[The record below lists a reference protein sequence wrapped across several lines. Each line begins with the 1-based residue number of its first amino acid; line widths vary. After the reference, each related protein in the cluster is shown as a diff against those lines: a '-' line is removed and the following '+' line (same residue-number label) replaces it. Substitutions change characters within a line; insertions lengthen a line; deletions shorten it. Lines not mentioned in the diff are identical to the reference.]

1 MSAPESMLQFIGT
14 QPIAPLD
21 RLQPRAEC
29 PACATATRFSLTT
42 SPLPSARREGVK
54 TFVAG
59 YACDACLAPI
69 AIEWTINSW
78 PDDGPPLV
86 RDPRPL
92 TPLGAAFDR
101 EGLPPEVDAP
111 LAEAA
116 ACWNAGAYNAFAWM
130 CFRAIEAMGD
140 DALGAGSPAR
150 VRARIDDAMEVLGL
164 PDGWRSLVRRVL
176 VPPDDRP
183 RPSLPA
189 LNRERA
195 TVLLSVVRDLVD
207 ELYARP
213 RRLKESVRGC
223 RVLQRDGR
231 REQRE
236 RDRERGVEELPGPL
250 VRVR

>member
-1 MSAPESMLQFIGT
+1 MPPPESMLKFIGA

-78 PDDGPPLV
+78 PEDGPPLV
-86 RDPRPL
+86 RDPRPV

-111 LAEAA
+111 LSEAT

-140 DALGAGSPAR
+140 DALGAGSPAP
-150 VRARIDDAMEVLGL
+150 VRDRIDDAMEVLGL
-164 PDGWRSLVRRVL
+164 PDGWKALVRRVL
-176 VPPDDRP
+176 VPPDGRP

-189 LNRERA
+189 INRERA
-195 TVLLSVVRDLVD
+195 TVLSAIVRDLVY
-207 ELYARP
+207 ELYVRP
-213 RRLKESVRGC
+213 SRMKDSVRGC
-223 RVLQRDGR
+223 RALQRDGR

-236 RDRERGVEELPGPL
+236 RGPEEVPEPL

>member
-1 MSAPESMLQFIGT
+1 MPAPESMLRFLGA

-29 PACATATRFSLTT
+29 PACATVSRFSLTT
-42 SPLPSARREGVK
+42 SPLPSARCEGIK

-86 RDPRPL
+86 RDPRPV
-92 TPLGAAFDR
+92 TPLGASFDR
-101 EGLPPEVDAP
+101 EGLPPEVGVP
-111 LAEAA
+111 LSEAM

-140 DALGAGSPAR
+140 DALGAGSPSP
-150 VRARIDDAMEVLGL
+150 VCARIDDAMEVLGL
-164 PDGWRSLVRRVL
+164 PDGWKALVRRVL
-176 VPPDDRP
+176 VQPDGRP

-189 LNRERA
+189 INREKA
-195 TVLLSVVRDLVD
+195 TVLSAIVQDLVF
-207 ELYARP
+207 ELYVRP
-213 RRLKESVRGC
+213 SRMKNSVRGC
-223 RVLQRDGR
+223 RILQRDGR

-236 RDRERGVEELPGPL
+236 RDSEESPEPL
-250 VRVR
+250 VRLR